1 MGIHSIYLAIKN
13 DDSENYSIVAG
24 KKVNFFKN
32 DFTLKD
38 LPVFYNNI
46 ITFPYGYKLLND
58 VNIQNSQNVESIIIL
73 NCENGYESK
82 VLGDLKEN
90 EKFSAFLFEHT
101 QIKVNENTNKT
112 TVTFNGSD
120 KNILLNVKVVNGKEV
135 KIIDKEVSQYEY
147 HAVDIHIDPM
157 PTSDDWE

>member
-13 DDSENYSIVAG
+13 DNSENYSIVAG

-38 LPVFYNNI
+38 LQVFYNSI

-82 VLGDLKEN
+82 MLGDLKEN

-157 PTSDDWE
+157 STSDD